1 MKYIKYPK
9 SNNLEEVFPLKE
21 PIYLR
26 HGKLSEEID
35 VLDELYSN
43 LRKKGGNSLIKKGMT
58 KPNKN
63 ILLISE
69 NKTNKNIR
77 SNSFFHSD
85 SLYFGNSQKDV
96 NENNELPNSNL
107 LTRIK
112 NVFDFYC
119 KKKSNV
125 NTENSCLL
133 ASLSELCAEYE
144 VNFRKMIL
152 CILIN
157 LPGEGIEY
165 DLLCKVIFYKLLLL
179 TTSET
184 QSDIIDN
191 MGGKEVKELGFE
203 WYKHEYFKDYNFEE
217 GIKRVEREAD
227 AFLESLGYKH
237 NRTISGYQA
246 INPNNK
252 KIALFAHQ
260 GFGWAFLASI
270 LDIPYP
276 YFATHFDLGHSSV
289 TVIHFNDKGI
299 KDSIVY
305 PVVLQLSNDS
315 HLYKEDILTGYQNKI
330 DI

>member
-1 MKYIKYPK
+1 MILYFIRHGDPIYETNSLTEIGKKQADALAKRLSLYGLDEIYSSTSQRAILTATPTSKILNKEIKYLDWTNEDYTWRELTVK
-9 SNNLEEVFPLKE
+9 KGDGITWL
-21 PIYLR
+21 
-26 HGKLSEEID
+26 GQSEEYID
-35 VLDELYSN
+35 KL
-43 LRKKGGNSLIKKGMT
+43 NS
-58 KPNKN
+58 
-63 ILLISE
+63 
-69 NKTNKNIR
+69 
-77 SNSFFHSD
+77 
-85 SLYFGNSQKDV
+85 
-96 NENNELPNSNL
+96 
-107 LTRIK
+107 
-112 NVFDFYC
+112 
-119 KKKSNV
+119 
-125 NTENSCLL
+125 
-133 ASLSELCAEYE
+133 
-144 VNFRKMIL
+144 
-152 CILIN
+152 
-157 LPGEGIEY
+157 
-165 DLLCKVIFYKLLLL
+165 
-179 TTSET
+179 
-184 QSDIIDN
+184 
-191 MGGKEVKELGFE
+191 KEVKELGFE

-299 KDSIVY
+299 NDSIVY